1 VSYLSNL
8 PDRDEYRVKD
18 FVNDLKK
25 INPSPTI
32 MYDIGSN
39 LIYHEVRACE
49 DSIGEGECVTTEM
62 KELLQFMQNDY
73 ERDLLTGRLWRSRDT
88 PRAAINKYIRDKP
101 NVFLTHKLQATNTKV
116 KSVLQD
122 AAKEREREKKKLA
135 TFEKTV
141 RKMAEESP
149 ENPEVW
155 NRLRLLLWL
164 TGKHSEASA
173 AFRTAK
179 KLGWNPETSNLVG
192 I

>member
-1 VSYLSNL
+1 MSNL

-18 FVNDLKK
+18 LMNDLKK

-49 DSIGEGECVTTEM
+49 NSIGEGECITVEM
-62 KELLQFMQNDY
+62 NELLQFMQNDY
-73 ERDLLTGRLWRSRDT
+73 ERDLLAGRLWKSRDT
-88 PRAAINKYIRDKP
+88 PRAAINKYMRDKP
-101 NVFLTHKLQATNTKV
+101 DELLSHKLRAPSTKV
-116 KSVLQD
+116 KAILED
-122 AAKEREREKKKLA
+122 AARERKREKEKLA
-135 TFEKTV
+135 TFEKAV

-149 ENPEVW
+149 EDPELW

-164 TGKHSEASA
+164 TGKHNEASV
-173 AFRTAK
+173 AFRTAR
-179 KLGWNPETSNLVG
+179 KLGWKPETSDLVG